1 MTKKKWTIT
10 LTLGYILA
18 FLLSNGPGILLVN
31 RAELVFGF
39 PPLYLWAVFWGAV
52 QVSILIA
59 AGFLVWSVD
68 EMEPKEDK
76 AEV

>member
-1 MTKKKWTIT
+1 
-10 LTLGYILA
+10 
-18 FLLSNGPGILLVN
+18 LLVN

-68 EMEPKEDK
+68 EAVRPSSPRSSEPKEDK